1 MDIIVLWSMTK
12 ETELAGKTTPY
23 IAPLKDGFYDAP
35 DNLIK
40 GTYTIFIIKI
50 KNIYYIYTNNQPY
63 TFIMKIFYIYY
74 IAIHN
79 IDLATILIISSIIKN
94 KTTNN

>member
-1 MDIIVLWSMTK
+1 MMQAMVLMMYLTVTYHFLNSLISKNAIRPPIITS
-12 ETELAGKTTPY
+12 
-23 IAPLKDGFYDAP
+23 
-35 DNLIK
+35 
-40 GTYTIFIIKI
+40 FIIKI

-74 IAIHN
+74 IAIYN
-79 IDLATILIISSIIKN
+79 IDLATILIISSLIKN

>member
-1 MDIIVLWSMTK
+1 M
-12 ETELAGKTTPY
+12 
-23 IAPLKDGFYDAP
+23 FYDYTN
-35 DNLIK
+35 NLIK

-74 IAIHN
+74 IAIYN
-79 IDLATILIISSIIKN
+79 IDLATILIISSLIKN
-94 KTTNN
+94 KPTNN

>member
-1 MDIIVLWSMTK
+1 M
-12 ETELAGKTTPY
+12 
-23 IAPLKDGFYDAP
+23 FYDYTN
-35 DNLIK
+35 NLIK

-74 IAIHN
+74 IAIYN
-79 IDLATILIISSIIKN
+79 IDLATILIISSLIKN

>member
-1 MDIIVLWSMTK
+1 K
-12 ETELAGKTTPY
+12 R
-23 IAPLKDGFYDAP
+23 LKVFYDYTN
-35 DNLIK
+35 NLIK

-74 IAIHN
+74 IAIYN
-79 IDLATILIISSIIKN
+79 IDLATILIISSLIKN